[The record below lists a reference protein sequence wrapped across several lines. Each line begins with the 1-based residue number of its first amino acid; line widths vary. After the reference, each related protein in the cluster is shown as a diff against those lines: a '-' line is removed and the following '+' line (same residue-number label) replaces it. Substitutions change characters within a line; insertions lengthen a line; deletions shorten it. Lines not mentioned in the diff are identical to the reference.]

1 MLRAKVIGDG
11 AVKLK
16 LQKISQSIDSKVL
29 FSVLLTS
36 SKVLVD
42 KMREL
47 APRSERGGR
56 SKRYASRRHPPGYLK
71 ASIGQVKGRG
81 KEYPTVWVRPRFT
94 GGWDPWYAHFP
105 MWGTEPMRQAKK
117 RVKKIPN
124 PFVDRAWAE
133 VGSTVKSNITTLIN
147 SIVQIATR

>member
-105 MWGTEPMRQAKK
+105 MAGTKQMKK
-117 RVKKIPN
+117 APN